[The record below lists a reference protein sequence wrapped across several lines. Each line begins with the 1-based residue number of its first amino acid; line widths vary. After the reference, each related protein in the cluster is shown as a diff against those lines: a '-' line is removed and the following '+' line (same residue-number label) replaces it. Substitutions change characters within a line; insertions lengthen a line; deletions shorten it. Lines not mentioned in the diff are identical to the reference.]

1 MRDDLEK
8 HLDKNVSNTIKTA
21 IRYPLELDLDKISYV
36 NFYKL
41 AQITKKFIISD
52 RLCLS
57 LRQTSS
63 SISSTHNNLLI
74 LHRL

>member
-41 AQITKKFIISD
+41 TQITKKFIISD
-52 RLCLS
+52 RLCFS
-57 LRQTSS
+57 LRQTSNS
-63 SISSTHNNLLI
+63 TSSTYNNLLI
-74 LHRL
+74 FHRL